1 MTSEAPGTLPKHKL
15 HVCSQ
20 METNGCLPWRP
31 HKKNA
36 VTFTVKC
43 NLLFNMQQ
51 TEIEESWEWTP
62 AESSYSTSDF
72 FGRSRPFRNRSGPW
86 EVNCTTD
93 HIVTPRSEKVA
104 GSILCWVGQGVEPV
118 WHHIVSH
125 SGSLLT
131 SKGRKLLLN
140 WTKETIQALYGTRLR
155 HVVKLMETGL
165 SCTRAPL
172 SISRMQQIRAPIPC
186 QCLTKWQQKPSQV
199 SCWEMPAGTDKSL
212 TVSPWDCR
220 GLALCQN
227 RILFKLKIYWFKF
240 RKTLLCC
247 FYNQIRG
254 WGNFD
259 LYFFF
264 FLWHLIWV
272 WEGTIF
278 SKLVLRT
285 KVSKQDDYHFLWITV
300 HVKSWACYIMQK
312 QLKWNKQKYLFAY
325 INFAKSSVGRKR
337 GNTHKLTTAKHTPQV
352 NLVQYF
358 FKEENTTRLQDCGQE
373 SKANNQNQYMGE
385 PPWLVESTP
394 KFVSVLGL
402 FHLLCP

>member
-1 MTSEAPGTLPKHKL
+1 M
-15 HVCSQ
+15 
-20 METNGCLPWRP
+20 
-31 HKKNA
+31 
-36 VTFTVKC
+36 
-43 NLLFNMQQ
+43 
-51 TEIEESWEWTP
+51 
-62 AESSYSTSDF
+62 
-72 FGRSRPFRNRSGPW
+72 
-86 EVNCTTD
+86 
-93 HIVTPRSEKVA
+93 
-104 GSILCWVGQGVEPV
+104 PV
-118 WHHIVSH
+118 
-125 SGSLLT
+125 
-131 SKGRKLLLN
+131 
-140 WTKETIQALYGTRLR
+140 
-155 HVVKLMETGL
+155 
-165 SCTRAPL
+165 
-172 SISRMQQIRAPIPC
+172 
-186 QCLTKWQQKPSQV
+186 
-199 SCWEMPAGTDKSL
+199 GTDKSL
-212 TVSPWDCR
+212 TVSPWDCC

-337 GNTHKLTTAKHTPQV
+337 GNTHKLTTAKHAPQV

-358 FKEENTTRLQDCGQE
+358 FKEENKTRLQDYGQE
-373 SKANNQNQYMGE
+373 SKANSQSESVYGWASLTRGKHTQVCLCPRAF
-385 PPWLVESTP
+385 PPAVPLIWNILLPDTCKTQPLTWSRSLLNSLKEVFPGRPTEHENLITTVYIFTSFAFLVVFVITGHLLVTFFFLTGLASHKNITSMSSGTLSASSALYLRFLVEC
-394 KFVSVLGL
+394 LGWRSHPIVCQML
-402 FHLLCP
+402 RREPDEHLLESL